1 MDLQFKNKKI
11 AVLGFSP
18 RTGLELV
25 KYLNKYN
32 VDLIVS
38 DSKSEEELADLIK
51 QIDTKNIQFD
61 LGGNSKAVL
70 EADLIILS
78 PGVPYDLD
86 ILKKA
91 RRNGIDTIS
100 EIEFAYQNTNAE
112 IIAVT
117 GTNGKTT
124 TTDLISAM
132 LKDLENRNVITAG
145 NIGIPF
151 ISVVD
156 DLNDEDLVVLELSSF
171 QLEAVKEFKADIAI
185 YLNYSPDHLDRHK
198 TEENYKNA
206 KFKVFNNQSKNDYAI
221 INIDDNYLSS
231 IIDKIKAKTISVS
244 AENHSADLIIKDNK
258 VIFNE
263 NKSKMVELL
272 DLDKISLPGL
282 HNKKNIAFAALA
294 SYLSGQSLDKI
305 QTAAECYKL
314 KEHRMEILINN
325 EKYLIIDDSKATNPE
340 AAVKAIESIDS
351 DIILIAGGQD
361 RNADFDD
368 LINVIKKRVKKL
380 LLIGETAE
388 KISDKLKEYNIKTNA
403 ADDNIEVKLFD
414 CLEEAAAYGVNNL
427 KKDQCLLLSPGC
439 PSWDMFASY
448 KERGDLFKKIVFKN
462 ID

>member
-1 MDLQFKNKKI
+1 MQFKNKKI

-25 KYLNKYN
+25 KYLNKYS
-32 VDLIVS
+32 VELIVS

-51 QIDTKNIQFD
+51 KIDTRNIQFD
-61 LGGNSKAVL
+61 LGGNSRAVL

-156 DLNDEDLVVLELSSF
+156 DLNDQDLVVLELSSF

-198 TEENYKNA
+198 TEENYKKA
-206 KFKVFNNQSKNDYAI
+206 KFNVFNNQSKNDYAV
-221 INIDDNYLSS
+221 INIDDDYLSG

-244 AENHSADLIIKDNK
+244 AENYSADLIIKDNK
-258 VIFNE
+258 VIYNE
-263 NKSKMVELL
+263 DNSKKVKLL
-272 DLDKISLPGL
+272 DLEKVFLPGL
-282 HNKKNIAFAALA
+282 HNKINIAFAALA

-305 QTAAECYKL
+305 QTAAEGYKL
-314 KEHRMEILINN
+314 KEHRMEIIINDEN
-325 EKYLIIDDSKATNPE
+325 YLIIDDSKATNPE
-340 AAVKAIESIDS
+340 AAVKAIESIDR

-361 RNADFDD
+361 RNAD
-368 LINVIKKRVKKL
+368 
-380 LLIGETAE
+380 
-388 KISDKLKEYNIKTNA
+388 
-403 ADDNIEVKLFD
+403 
-414 CLEEAAAYGVNNL
+414 
-427 KKDQCLLLSPGC
+427 
-439 PSWDMFASY
+439 
-448 KERGDLFKKIVFKN
+448 
-462 ID
+462 